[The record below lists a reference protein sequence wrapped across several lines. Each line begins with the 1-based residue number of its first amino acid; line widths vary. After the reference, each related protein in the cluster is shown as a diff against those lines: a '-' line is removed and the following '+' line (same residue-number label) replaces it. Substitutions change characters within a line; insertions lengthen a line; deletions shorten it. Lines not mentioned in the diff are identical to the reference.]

1 MVTFLSPS
9 GGDSVAWAL
18 GLLVL
23 VALQVFIPGEIKPG
37 EMSTAPFASCQKLA
51 ALIFAFIRVS

>member
-37 EMSTAPFASCQKLA
+37 ETSTAPFASCQKLA